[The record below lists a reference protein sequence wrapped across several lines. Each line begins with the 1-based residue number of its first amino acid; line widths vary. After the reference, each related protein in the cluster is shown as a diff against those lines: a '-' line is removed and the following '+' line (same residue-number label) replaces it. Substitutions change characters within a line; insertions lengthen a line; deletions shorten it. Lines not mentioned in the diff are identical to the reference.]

1 VFIEDIKMFRILG
14 FLIGSATS
22 IAIILLVMGVPEF
35 HARDAAIDQQRFDAA
50 VEKLM
55 AKKLDV
61 GDVAIDPD
69 EISLPG
75 DIPTHEAA
83 EPVADES
90 QHEAE
95 NSELPF
101 AAPDS
106 AALAETDDSPAVP
119 EEPPLLSEL
128 QWYSFWNPFRSEIAA
143 SGFVA
148 QLERVTGIDYR
159 VVKIK
164 PGVYEV
170 AFAYDD
176 DAERHAKLSQISA
189 ATGLDLPDS

>member
-1 VFIEDIKMFRILG
+1 MFRILG
-14 FLIGSATS
+14 FLLGSATS
-22 IAIILLVMGVPEF
+22 IAIILLVMGMPEF
-35 HARDAAIDQQRFDAA
+35 HAKDAVITQQRFDAA

-55 AKKLDV
+55 AKKQDAGAVANEPVESPLPDDV
-61 GDVAIDPD
+61 
-69 EISLPG
+69 S
-75 DIPTHEAA
+75 TMTTA
-83 EPVADES
+83 EPLVEKSQDEAKLFEPQFAD
-90 QHEAE
+90 AG
-95 NSELPF
+95 
-101 AAPDS
+101 S
-106 AALAETDDSPAVP
+106 ATLATTDDPPASP
-119 EEPPLLSEL
+119 EQPPLLNEL

-143 SGFVA
+143 NGFVS

>member
-1 VFIEDIKMFRILG
+1 MFRILG

-22 IAIILLVMGVPEF
+22 IAVILLVMGMPEF
-35 HARDAAIDQQRFDAA
+35 HAKDAVITQQRFDAA

-55 AKKLDV
+55 AKKQDAEV
-61 GDVAIDPD
+61 VANQPV
-69 EISLPG
+69 ESSLP
-75 DIPTHEAA
+75 DDDSKLSTVESLIEKPQAEVEIP
-83 EPVADES
+83 EPQFADTES
-90 QHEAE
+90 AM
-95 NSELPF
+95 
-101 AAPDS
+101 
-106 AALAETDDSPAVP
+106 LANTDDLPDRL
-119 EEPPLLSEL
+119 EEPPLLHEL

-148 QLERVTGIDYR
+148 QLERVTGMDYR

-176 DAERHAKLSQISA
+176 DAERHAKLAQISA

>member
-1 VFIEDIKMFRILG
+1 MFRILG

-22 IAIILLVMGVPEF
+22 IAVILLVMGMPEF
-35 HARDAAIDQQRFDAA
+35 HAKDSVDDQQRFDAA

-55 AKKLDV
+55 AKQQDV
-61 GDVAIDPD
+61 
-69 EISLPG
+69 ES
-75 DIPTHEAA
+75 
-83 EPVADES
+83 VADEPDQIPVPDDQS
-90 QHEAE
+90 TVVNAE
-95 NSELPF
+95 PLVEESPQESELLPADPD
-101 AAPDS
+101 AAVM
-106 AALAETDDSPAVP
+106 AETDYASAGFREPAVLQ
-119 EEPPLLSEL
+119 ES

-170 AFAYDD
+170 AFAYGD
-176 DAERHAKLSQISA
+176 DAERHAKLVQISA

>member
-1 VFIEDIKMFRILG
+1 MFRILG

-22 IAIILLVMGVPEF
+22 IAAILLVMGIPEF
-35 HARDAAIDQQRFDAA
+35 HAKDSVDDQQRFDAA

-55 AKKLDV
+55 AKQQDV
-61 GDVAIDPD
+61 
-69 EISLPG
+69 
-75 DIPTHEAA
+75 
-83 EPVADES
+83 EPVADEPDKS
-90 QHEAE
+90 PVPNNQSTILDAEPDEVLAAEPLTEASRQE
-95 NSELPF
+95 ADLLLPDPD
-101 AAPDS
+101 AAF
-106 AALAETDDSPAVP
+106 LAETDNATAGFGGPAVLQ
-119 EEPPLLSEL
+119 ES

-170 AFAYDD
+170 AFAYGD
-176 DAERHAKLSQISA
+176 DAERHAKLVQISA

>member
-1 VFIEDIKMFRILG
+1 MFRILG

-22 IAIILLVMGVPEF
+22 IAVILLVMGMPEF
-35 HARDAAIDQQRFDAA
+35 HAKDAVITQQRFDAA

-55 AKKLDV
+55 AKRQDAEV
-61 GDVAIDPD
+61 VADAPV
-69 EISLPG
+69 ESPLPN
-75 DIPTHEAA
+75 DDSKIATA
-83 EPVADES
+83 EPLIDKSQAEVEIPEPQFADTES
-90 QHEAE
+90 AIA
-95 NSELPF
+95 N
-101 AAPDS
+101 
-106 AALAETDDSPAVP
+106 TDDLPASL
-119 EEPPLLSEL
+119 EEPPLLHEL

-148 QLERVTGIDYR
+148 QLERVTGMDYR

-176 DAERHAKLSQISA
+176 DAERHAKLAQISA

>member
-1 VFIEDIKMFRILG
+1 MFRILG

-22 IAIILLVMGVPEF
+22 IAIILMVMGMPEF
-35 HARDAAIDQQRFDAA
+35 HARDSVIDQQRFDAA

-55 AKKLDV
+55 AKKQDTGALATEPEEKAVSD
-61 GDVAIDPD
+61 GASSMATT
-69 EISLPG
+69 EIPL
-75 DIPTHEAA
+75 E
-83 EPVADES
+83 ES
-90 QHEAE
+90 QHV
-95 NSELPF
+95 
-101 AAPDS
+101 
-106 AALAETDDSPAVP
+106 AETTESPLVEADTAAHSDS
-119 EEPPLLSEL
+119 PPLLSEL

-143 SGFVA
+143 NGFVS

-176 DAERHAKLSQISA
+176 DAERHTKLAQISA

>member
-1 VFIEDIKMFRILG
+1 MFRILG
-14 FLIGSATS
+14 FLIGSASS
-22 IAIILLVMGVPEF
+22 ITIILLVMGMPEF
-35 HARDAAIDQQRFDAA
+35 HSRDAVIDQQRFDDA

-55 AKKLDV
+55 AKKQVDNIAPEA
-61 GDVAIDPD
+61 VATEDPVEPLFEQPQHET
-69 EISLPG
+69 EIVEL
-75 DIPTHEAA
+75 
-83 EPVADES
+83 PVADTDSEVPADVDES
-90 QHEAE
+90 
-95 NSELPF
+95 
-101 AAPDS
+101 
-106 AALAETDDSPAVP
+106 P
-119 EEPPLLSEL
+119 EEHDEPALLNDL

-143 SGFVA
+143 AGFVA

-189 ATGLDLPDS
+189 ATGLDLPGS

>member
-1 VFIEDIKMFRILG
+1 MFRILG
-14 FLIGSATS
+14 FLIGSASS
-22 IAIILLVMGVPEF
+22 IAIILLVMGMPDF
-35 HARDAAIDQQRFDAA
+35 HAKDAVIDQQRFDDA

-55 AKKLDV
+55 AKKQVDSVVPEKVSKDPPVEPLFEQPQRET
-61 GDVAIDPD
+61 AIL
-69 EISLPG
+69 EL
-75 DIPTHEAA
+75 
-83 EPVADES
+83 PVADAGPE
-90 QHEAE
+90 
-95 NSELPF
+95 
-101 AAPDS
+101 
-106 AALAETDDSPAVP
+106 VP
-119 EEPPLLSEL
+119 VDIDEFFEEPGEAVLLSEM

-143 SGFVA
+143 TGFVA

-189 ATGLDLPDS
+189 ATGLDLPGS